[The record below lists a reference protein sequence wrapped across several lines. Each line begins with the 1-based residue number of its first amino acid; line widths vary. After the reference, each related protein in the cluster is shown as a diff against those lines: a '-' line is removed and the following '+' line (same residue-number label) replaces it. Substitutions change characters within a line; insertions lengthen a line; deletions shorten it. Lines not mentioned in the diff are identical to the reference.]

1 MTTIYRIERTKEK
14 IMAAA
19 FDEFSEHGFA
29 GTTTKEIA
37 RKASVNVVTI
47 FRHFNT
53 KEGLFSAVIEKKTKD
68 LMKAVQLNLEPSEDV
83 VADLTKIGI
92 SLHKNMTSNA
102 KMVKLITIEV
112 SKHHP
117 MIWKPIAN
125 SYLDSVDAL
134 AGYFYNAMKK
144 GLIRE
149 INADIAA
156 VMFFSFFYR
165 NMMSYAFRK
174 GDPLYQMDRGSIGKY
189 VSLFVNGFIGDER
202 RYDEK
207 RGKH

>member
-1 MTTIYRIERTKEK
+1 MTATSRIEGTKEK

-19 FDEFSEHGFA
+19 FDEFSDHGFA
-29 GTTTKEIA
+29 GATTKEIA
-37 RKASVNVVTI
+37 RKAGVNEVTI
-47 FRHFNT
+47 FRHFGT

-68 LMKAVQLNLEPSEDV
+68 LTKAVQLNLEPSEDV
-83 VADLTKIGI
+83 VADLTKFGI
-92 SLHKNMTSNA
+92 TLQMNMTSNA

-112 SKHHP
+112 NKHHP
-117 MIWKPIAN
+117 MIWKPIAS

-134 AGYFYNAMKK
+134 SGYFYKAMEK

-174 GDPLYQMDRGSIGKY
+174 GDSLYQMDRGSIGKY
-189 VSLFVNGFIGDER
+189 VLLFVNGFLGDER

-207 RGKH
+207 SGKY